1 MACAAYDH
9 ESECW
14 IYNGV
19 QQTWTQTGQL
29 NIDRYLGG
37 IIEYKGSGFESN
49 IDIFV
54 DFLRWLIRTQEN
66 SVLAVAGI
74 YDNGASTEVFRNI
87 F

>member
-14 IYNGV
+14 IYNGI

-37 IIEYKGSGFESN
+37 IIEYKGSGFESQFDIS
-49 IDIFV
+49 IDPFYIG
-54 DFLRWLIRTQEN
+54 
-66 SVLAVAGI
+66 SS
-74 YDNGASTEVFRNI
+74 ASKKIAF
-87 F
+87 

>member
-37 IIEYKGSGFESN
+37 IIEYKGSGFGSN
-49 IDIFV
+49 IDIFAH
-54 DFLRWLIRTQEN
+54 FFT
-66 SVLAVAGI
+66 VAHPH
-74 YDNGASTEVFRNI
+74 SRK
-87 F
+87 

>member
-37 IIEYKGSGFESN
+37 IIEYKGSGF
-49 IDIFV
+49 
-54 DFLRWLIRTQEN
+54 
-66 SVLAVAGI
+66 
-74 YDNGASTEVFRNI
+74 
-87 F
+87 